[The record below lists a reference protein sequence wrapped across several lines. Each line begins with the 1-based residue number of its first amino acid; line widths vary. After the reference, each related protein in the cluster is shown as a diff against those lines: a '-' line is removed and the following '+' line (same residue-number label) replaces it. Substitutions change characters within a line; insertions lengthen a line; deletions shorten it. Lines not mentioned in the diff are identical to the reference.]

1 VEGIS
6 KKKALS
12 QIFLVEDF
20 VVRIL
25 NSSMH
30 ETPLSQI
37 IDCVGFFTIEIAR
50 CQEKMW
56 ARVIISPPSDKLNPR
71 QHSPDMF
78 LFNRLPGPAMRRAHL
93 ALVPSLARIPK
104 KLVLTRLHGLGVCRA

>member
-1 VEGIS
+1 MTLTFQKLVEGIS
-6 KKKALS
+6 QKKALS

-30 ETPLSQI
+30 KTPLSQI
-37 IDCVGFFTIEIAR
+37 IGYDGLFTIEIAR

-71 QHSPDMF
+71 NSPREMF
-78 LFNRLPGPAMRRAHL
+78 F
-93 ALVPSLARIPK
+93 
-104 KLVLTRLHGLGVCRA
+104 

>member
-1 VEGIS
+1 MTLTFQKLVEGIS
-6 KKKALS
+6 QKKALS

-30 ETPLSQI
+30 KTPLSQI
-37 IDCVGFFTIEIAR
+37 IGYDGLFTIEIAR

-56 ARVIISPPSDKLNPR
+56 HDAKPVDPMVEPLAAPALRFRQFAGIGMRIAWIVRMPRV
-71 QHSPDMF
+71 F
-78 LFNRLPGPAMRRAHL
+78 LW
-93 ALVPSLARIPK
+93 
-104 KLVLTRLHGLGVCRA
+104 